1 MAYRYLI
8 ENPKSLHLLRSKLK
22 HIIVDEYQDMS
33 VSQHALLRLVVRGV
47 VGDEDIAPSHSNR
60 VERKKKL
67 PILLDAMDLNGG
79 YKSSEEAS
87 YSVPSLFCAGDSSQ
101 SIYGW
106 RGAAP
111 VLTVDGFRK
120 DFPQGVVAPLDVCY
134 RLSTDILDAANM
146 LLPPEMSR
154 SHKGNISQKTKSFD
168 VSPAAAA
175 KVASNVSGSSSSHK
189 DQTRGN
195 SLLGNELLLSKGMKK
210 LDSTVLIHGLW
221 DDREEAKYIA
231 STIRRRSKERRK
243 SLLKA
248 LRNLD
253 DNLSAAQ
260 EKELLDL
267 TDVAVLVRS
276 SKQINMIEEAL
287 TKAGIPFTVTEKHD
301 GEDPSAPLAQRKQSG
316 KEEMLPMRPV
326 NIMTMHKAKG
336 EEFDDIYLA
345 GWTEG
350 EFPHPEA
357 TSSNRVHEE
366 RRLAYVALTRARQRV
381 VITHSFMSRKLH
393 FGRGGTKRFVTS
405 QVAPSRFLYE
415 LVPSKKHID
424 GIANKNE
431 VLDGDNVGTFWDRSA
446 GIKEYVAGTN
456 IPQWFQESF
465 KKPSGYVSR
474 REDVRP
480 HTTLLE
486 NTSVTESMRQSKEVA
501 TSTSHLQN
509 ESSMIDENEASRASA
524 PIIEEEEETEMT
536 DSSADKSV
544 DYSSMTVLQLKDI
557 LRSKGLKVSGRKAIL
572 IERLESE
579 GSASALLP
587 NSNDDDNSSITV
599 EQLDRILE
607 RKGLNGGTR
616 KKVLIERLKS
626 ENIRVEKSLLDYL
639 SMTVVQIKKILRS
652 NGLKVSGRKAVLI
665 QRVVSSL
672 SNFRRS

>member
-1 MAYRYLI
+1 
-8 ENPKSLHLLRSKLK
+8 
-22 HIIVDEYQDMS
+22 MS

-60 VERKKKL
+60 VERKKL
-67 PILLDAMDLNGG
+67 PILLDAMDLSGG
-79 YKSSEEAS
+79 HKSTEEAS

-134 RLSTDILDAANM
+134 RLPTDILDAANM

-154 SHKGNISQKTKSFD
+154 SHKGNTSQKTKSFD

-231 STIRRRSKERRK
+231 SAIRRRSKERRK

-253 DNLSAAQ
+253 DNLSPAQ

-287 TKAGIPFTVTEKHD
+287 TKAGIPFTVTDKHD
-301 GEDPSAPLAQRKQSG
+301 GESPSAPLAQRKNSG
-316 KEEMLPMRPV
+316 KEEMIPMRPV

-350 EFPHPEA
+350 VFPHPEA

-431 VLDGDNVGTFWDRSA
+431 VLGGDNVGTFWDRSA
-446 GIKEYVAGTN
+446 GIKDYVAGTN

-465 KKPSGYVSR
+465 KKPVGYVSR

-486 NTSVTESMRQSKEVA
+486 NMPVTESKRQSKKAVA
-501 TSTSHLQN
+501 TKLDS
-509 ESSMIDENEASRASA
+509 
-524 PIIEEEEETEMT
+524 PIVEEEEETEMT
-536 DSSADKSV
+536 DSSVDKIV
-544 DYSSMTVLQLKDI
+544 DYSSMTVVQLKDI

-579 GSASALLP
+579 GAASAVLP
-587 NSNDDDNSSITV
+587 NANDDDNSSITV

-607 RKGLNGGTR
+607 RKGLSGGTR

-652 NGLKVSGRKAVLI
+652 KGLKVTGRKAVLI

>member
-1 MAYRYLI
+1 
-8 ENPKSLHLLRSKLK
+8 
-22 HIIVDEYQDMS
+22 
-33 VSQHALLRLVVRGV
+33 
-47 VGDEDIAPSHSNR
+47 
-60 VERKKKL
+60 
-67 PILLDAMDLNGG
+67 
-79 YKSSEEAS
+79 
-87 YSVPSLFCAGDSSQ
+87 
-101 SIYGW
+101 
-106 RGAAP
+106 
-111 VLTVDGFRK
+111 
-120 DFPQGVVAPLDVCY
+120 
-134 RLSTDILDAANM
+134 
-146 LLPPEMSR
+146 
-154 SHKGNISQKTKSFD
+154 
-168 VSPAAAA
+168 
-175 KVASNVSGSSSSHK
+175 
-189 DQTRGN
+189 
-195 SLLGNELLLSKGMKK
+195 
-210 LDSTVLIHGLW
+210 
-221 DDREEAKYIA
+221 
-231 STIRRRSKERRK
+231 
-243 SLLKA
+243 
-248 LRNLD
+248 
-253 DNLSAAQ
+253 
-260 EKELLDL
+260 
-267 TDVAVLVRS
+267 
-276 SKQINMIEEAL
+276 
-287 TKAGIPFTVTEKHD
+287 
-301 GEDPSAPLAQRKQSG
+301 
-316 KEEMLPMRPV
+316 
-326 NIMTMHKAKG
+326 MTMHKAKG

-465 KKPSGYVSR
+465 KKPAGYVSR

-486 NTSVTESMRQSKEVA
+486 STPVTESKRQSKKAAA
-501 TSTSHLQN
+501 TKLDS
-509 ESSMIDENEASRASA
+509 
-524 PIIEEEEETEMT
+524 PIIEEDETEMT

-557 LRSKGLKVSGRKAIL
+557 LRSKGLKVSGRKAVL

-579 GSASALLP
+579 GSASAVLP
-587 NSNDDDNSSITV
+587 NANDDDNSSITV

-607 RKGLNGGTR
+607 RKGLNGSTR

-652 NGLKVSGRKAVLI
+652 KGLKVSGRKAVLI

-672 SNFRRS
+672 SNFRRT

>member
-1 MAYRYLI
+1 
-8 ENPKSLHLLRSKLK
+8 
-22 HIIVDEYQDMS
+22 MS

-47 VGDEDIAPSHSNR
+47 VGDEDIVPSNSNHASK
-60 VERKKKL
+60 RKML
-67 PILLDAMDLNGG
+67 PILLDAMDLIGG
-79 YKSSEEAS
+79 YKSEEAS

-111 VLTVDGFRK
+111 LLTVDGFRK
-120 DFPQGVVAPLDVCY
+120 DFPQGVVAPLDTCY
-134 RLSTDILDAANM
+134 RLPTDILDAANM
-146 LLPPEMSR
+146 LLPSNTSR
-154 SHKGNISQKTKSFD
+154 GNTGVASKSITSFD

-175 KVASNVSGSSSSHK
+175 KVASNVSGGGSPSNR
-189 DQTRGN
+189 DQTKGN
-195 SLLGNELLLSKGMKK
+195 TLLGNELLLSKGMKK

-243 SLLKA
+243 ALLTA

-253 DNLSAAQ
+253 DNISAAQ

-276 SKQINMIEEAL
+276 SKQINLLEEAL
-287 TKAGIPFTVTEKHD
+287 TKAGIPFTVADKND
-301 GEDPSAPLAQRKQSG
+301 SPSTASAVQRKRSG
-316 KEEMLPMRPV
+316 KEETIPMKPV
-326 NIMTMHKAKG
+326 TIMTMHKAKG

-357 TSSNRVHEE
+357 MSSNRVHEE

-393 FGRGGTKRFVTS
+393 FGRDGAKRFVTS

-415 LVPSKKHID
+415 LVPSKKRMD
-424 GIANKNE
+424 GLVNKNE
-431 VLDGDNVGTFWDRSA
+431 VLGGDNVGTFWDRSA
-446 GIKEYVAGTN
+446 GIKDYVAGTN
-456 IPQWFQESF
+456 IPQWFQKSF
-465 KKPSGYVSR
+465 QKPPGYVSR

-486 NTSVTESMRQSKEVA
+486 NASLTASSEVT
-501 TSTSHLQN
+501 TP
-509 ESSMIDENEASRASA
+509 IDFPNEASLVSSQNVVKE
-524 PIIEEEEETEMT
+524 ISDSMVGDKDETEVNRSTT
-536 DSSADKSV
+536 DMSA
-544 DYSSMTVLQLKDI
+544 DYSSMTVSQLKHI
-557 LRSKGLKVSGRKAIL
+557 LRSKGLKVSGRKAVL

-579 GSASALLP
+579 TDSASSAISM
-587 NSNDDDNSSITV
+587 NVNAAASNAPITV
-599 EQLDRILE
+599 EQLDRILR
-607 RKGLNGGTR
+607 RKGLKAGTR
-616 KKVLIERLKS
+616 KEVLIERLKS
-626 ENIRVEKSLLDYL
+626 ENIPIEKYLLGYL
-639 SMTVVQIKKILRS
+639 SMTIVQIKNTLRS
-652 NGLKVSGRKAVLI
+652 KGLKVSGRKAELV

-672 SNFRRS
+672 STFRRN